1 MSVQAEI
8 MRTTTDGILID
19 GTPKRSVRLSGW
31 IPVGLAL
38 TLLLIGV
45 IAMTMRL
52 AGFQY
57 IFTRGQSME
66 PTISAGSLLIARK
79 TAPDEIRTGDIVGFS
94 ASFGGGASVVH
105 RVAVLETGG
114 GHPVAMTMGDNNPV
128 PDPEQ
133 LVLNR
138 PVARVVWMAPRLGWI
153 INPNLGWVLLVI
165 GAVAGLRALLS
176 SGRLDTRRPAPALS
190 R

>member
-52 AGFQY
+52 AGFQ
-57 IFTRGQSME
+57 
-66 PTISAGSLLIARK
+66 
-79 TAPDEIRTGDIVGFS
+79 
-94 ASFGGGASVVH
+94 
-105 RVAVLETGG
+105 
-114 GHPVAMTMGDNNPV
+114 
-128 PDPEQ
+128 
-133 LVLNR
+133 
-138 PVARVVWMAPRLGWI
+138 
-153 INPNLGWVLLVI
+153 
-165 GAVAGLRALLS
+165 
-176 SGRLDTRRPAPALS
+176 
-190 R
+190 